1 MWMHGPYAGGFSFF
15 MIFLAIFLIFLLVFL
30 AFRTRRGAFRGG
42 CGGGPGRHKR
52 LPHAIGARDL
62 LDQRYARG
70 EIDHEQYLRMKDAL
84 DS

>member
-15 MIFLAIFLIFLLVFL
+15 MIFPAIFLIFLLIFL
-30 AFRTRRGAFRGG
+30 VARRGAFRGG
-42 CGGGPGRHKR
+42 CGGALGRHKR
-52 LPHAIGARDL
+52 HPHAISARDL

-70 EIDHEQYLRMKDAL
+70 EIDHEQYLRIKDDL

>member
-1 MWMHGPYAGGFSFF
+1 MWMDGPYAEGFSFF
-15 MIFLAIFLIFLLVFL
+15 MIFPAIFLLIFLALC
-30 AFRTRRGAFRGG
+30 ARRGAFRGG
-42 CGGGPGRHKR
+42 CGGAPGRHKR
-52 LPHAIGARDL
+52 HPHAIGARDL

>member
-15 MIFLAIFLIFLLVFL
+15 MIFPAIFLIFLLIFL
-30 AFRTRRGAFRGG
+30 VTRRGEFRGG
-42 CGGGPGRHKR
+42 CGVVPGRHKR
-52 LPHAIGARDL
+52 HPHAISARDL